1 MDDRPPQLP
10 PQAPPYDIVCGRDYN
25 GQNVDCSDDIFFRNY
40 LKDFINVFVKKV
52 FNELAQ
58 IQRLRRLPNVD
69 ELLEFKKRIF
79 KLCLDVTHYDM
90 FDDFMK
96 IRATRVEFGPTSHSI
111 YDVYYVDDT
120 LVQGPPVP
128 FGIINGVQVPVVTIQ
143 GQQRDCRVVNL
154 YTSGLIM
161 YMLGQFGWIGNY
173 PLGRIPSYT
182 QYFPNSEDLADEYE
196 GRALPDIKPLRG
208 ERPIPTPI
216 DEIALLIINFFINGG
231 RDAAKNF
238 EVAGDG
244 ARDQRPVAPTLTY
257 VANTSTNL
265 PPVPDFSGR
274 PSNGALIWN
283 NPNQLRST
291 IIYLSVLQNDGH
303 ESSFLLGHDGTTR
316 VIGLH
321 ISDIANPNNF
331 QTWSVNSVTGVANQH
346 FTFDV
351 TLAATNNWN
360 ASNGS
365 ACNVTILKDGQRYP
379 EPSDVFA
386 DKVRAATRGGAK
398 KRNKS
403 KRRNQKKSNKKN
415 RHHNRKR
422 LSRRKRFY

>member
-10 PQAPPYDIVCGRDYN
+10 PQAPHYDIVCGRDYN

-52 FNELAQ
+52 INELNA
-58 IQRLRRLPNVD
+58 IPRLFKLPNVD
-69 ELLEFKKRIF
+69 QLLEFKKRIF

-96 IRATRVEFGPTSHSI
+96 IRATRVKFGSTSHSI
-111 YDVYYVDDT
+111 YDVDYVDGT

-128 FGIINGVQVPVVTIQ
+128 FGIINGERVPVVTIQ

-161 YMLGQFGWIGNY
+161 YMLGQVGWIGNY
-173 PLGRIPSYT
+173 PLDRVPSYT
-182 QYFPNSEDLADEYE
+182 QYFPKSEDLADEYE
-196 GRALPDIKPLRG
+196 GRALPDPLRG

-216 DEIALLIINFFINGG
+216 HEIALLIIDFFMSGG
-231 RDAAKNF
+231 RGVAKNF
-238 EVAGDG
+238 EVPGDG

-257 VANTSTNL
+257 VANISMNS

-283 NPNQLRST
+283 NPDQLRST
-291 IIYLSVLQNDGH
+291 IIYLSVLQKDGYD
-303 ESSFLLGHDGTTR
+303 SSFLLGHDGTTR
-316 VIGLH
+316 VRELR

-331 QTWSVNSVTGVANQH
+331 QTWSVHSVTDANQH
-346 FTFDV
+346 FTFGV
-351 TLAATNNWN
+351 TLAANNNWN

-365 ACNVTILKDGQRYP
+365 ECNVTILKDGQRYP

>member
-10 PQAPPYDIVCGRDYN
+10 PKAPSYDIVCGRDYN

-52 FNELAQ
+52 INELRV
-58 IQRLRRLPNVD
+58 IPRLRKLPNVD

-79 KLCLDVTHYDM
+79 KLCLDVAHYDM
-90 FDDFMK
+90 FDGFMK
-96 IRATRVEFGPTSHSI
+96 TRATRVEFGPTSHSI
-111 YDVYYVDDT
+111 YDMYYVDDT
-120 LVQGPPVP
+120 LVNGPQVP
-128 FGIINGVQVPVVTIQ
+128 LGVINGVQVPVLTIQ

-161 YMLGQFGWIGNY
+161 YMLGQFGWIRNY
-173 PLGRIPSYT
+173 PLDRIPSYT

-196 GRALPDIKPLRG
+196 GRALPDIEPLRG
-208 ERPIPTPI
+208 EAPIPTPF
-216 DEIALLIINFFINGG
+216 DEIALLIIDFFMSGG
-231 RDAAKNF
+231 RGVAKNF
-238 EVAGDG
+238 KMAADS

-257 VANTSTNL
+257 VANAFTTF
-265 PPVPDFSGR
+265 PPVPDFSGN
-274 PSNGALIWN
+274 PPKGALIWN
-283 NPNQLRST
+283 NADQLIST
-291 IIYLSVLQNDGH
+291 SIFLSVLQNDGH

-316 VIGLH
+316 VIELH
-321 ISDIANPNNF
+321 ISDIENPSNF
-331 QTWSVNSVTGVANQH
+331 QSWNVESVTGVANQY
-346 FTFDV
+346 
-351 TLAATNNWN
+351 LAFEVKLARTNGWK
-360 ASNGS
+360 ARDGS